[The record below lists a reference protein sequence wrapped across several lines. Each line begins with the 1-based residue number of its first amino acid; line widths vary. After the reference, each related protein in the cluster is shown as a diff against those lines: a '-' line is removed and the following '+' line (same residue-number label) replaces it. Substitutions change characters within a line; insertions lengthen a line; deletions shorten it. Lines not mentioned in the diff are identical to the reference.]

1 MSMSNGNGKAPKPVD
16 FYPGLKP
23 KHEGR
28 KPGAR
33 NRLSENFLK
42 DILSD
47 WEQFGPKAIELLRV
61 KKPYEY
67 VRIVSTL
74 LPKEYKA
81 EVSTSLLDALT
92 GVEADV
98 RAEEN
103 VTSTKGPSPVRKDDT
118 KSNPGE
124 VAG

>member
-1 MSMSNGNGKAPKPVD
+1 MSINNGNGKPTSLYPVVKKPNNEV
-16 FYPGLKP
+16 
-23 KHEGR
+23 R

-33 NRLSENFLK
+33 SRLSENFLY
-42 DILSD
+42 DILDD

-103 VTSTKGPSPVRKDDT
+103 KKAKTGSRSVRKDDP
-118 KSNPGE
+118 KGNPGE

>member
-1 MSMSNGNGKAPKPVD
+1 MSINNGNGKPTSLRPVVKKPGKEV
-16 FYPGLKP
+16 
-23 KHEGR
+23 R

-33 NRLSENFLK
+33 SRLSENFLY
-42 DILSD
+42 DILDD

-103 VTSTKGPSPVRKDDT
+103 KKAKTGSRSVRKDDPQG
-118 KSNPGE
+118 NPGE